1 MPRAAMRAMFMGY
14 IERANALV
22 TTPRFYNTI
31 TVNCTTLVYHMMK
44 HIVGHLPF
52 DYRVV
57 FTGYLPAYVYQVG
70 GLDRRYPL
78 PVLRELGHITER
90 AKLAD
95 RSPSFSA
102 DIRQGIPPLPPAP

>member
-1 MPRAAMRAMFMGY
+1 MGY
-14 IERANALV
+14 VDQANRLL

-44 HIVGHLPF
+44 RIVGHLPF

-57 FTGYLPAYVYQVG
+57 FTGYLPEYVYQVG
-70 GLDRRYPL
+70 GLDRRFSL
-78 PVLRELGHITER
+78 QELHELGRITER
-90 AKLAD
+90 AKIAD
-95 RSPSFSA
+95 RSPSFST